1 MANTFNMERSNNL
14 IGAIGLAIGVAF
26 GIAGGFFPDPVTQR
40 TIYLIS
46 SLGVMAGMLV
56 LSIKFMRKGHDL
68 TAAGLVLFAIAEG
81 MMTSCGSA
89 PEDVAMAGFGAGMA
103 VYAPSFWLICSQG
116 SFPMWTRITGLLASL
131 VFLVAGFKI
140 ILGETLL
147 STDALPGAAYGL
159 MSLTLIGWIIALLRE
174 KSGQDPVRP

>member
-103 VYAPSFWLICSQG
+103 VYAPSFWLICS
-116 SFPMWTRITGLLASL
+116 
-131 VFLVAGFKI
+131 
-140 ILGETLL
+140 
-147 STDALPGAAYGL
+147 PGAVSPCGPASPGCWL
-159 MSLTLIGWIIALLRE
+159 RWSSWSPVSRSSLA
-174 KSGQDPVRP
+174 RPY